1 MKDIYTIAVKYTTQ
15 NEEGIMKRVSETYMT
30 SGINFTDAE
39 SKMHSHIPNTEL
51 VITSIKRENTIHDV
65 ILNDTDFKYFKLALS
80 YMSVDNKPVKLN
92 YIVEAKD
99 IDTASEILS
108 KDWDNAGYKFE
119 ITSISAANI
128 CEVFNF
134 EVPNVFPTDE
144 TDESEEENDKLEY
157 EK

>member
-80 YMSVDNKPVKLN
+80 YMSIDNKPVKLN

-99 IDTASEILS
+99 IDVASETLS
-108 KDWDNAGYKFE
+108 KDWENAGYKFE

-134 EVPNVFPTDE
+134 EVELREKPQTE
-144 TDESEEENDKLEY
+144 ELEEEDDDLEY